1 MISGPLSFSLSI
13 LNAMPSSSIESCF
26 PDTLLAAS
34 QKSLNLSSSFHALSP
49 CGRLEKSKVVAL
61 LQLAKAGFG
70 SHLSP
75 AVGSQSE
82 KVWAR
87 AMLVRAPR
95 ARARV
100 GVCIFAV
107 FFPGFVGR

>member
-1 MISGPLSFSLSI
+1 MPLSI

-26 PDTLLAAS
+26 PLTLLAAS
-34 QKSLNLSSSFHALSP
+34 QNSLNLSSSFHALSP
-49 CGRLEKSKVVAL
+49 WGRVEKSKVVAL

-82 KVWAR
+82 KVWA
-87 AMLVRAPR
+87 
-95 ARARV
+95 
-100 GVCIFAV
+100 
-107 FFPGFVGR
+107 